1 MHSLV
6 QQIIRNCKENTEK
19 VALKGDGI
27 EVSYGELFDL
37 AKSYAKSIKDEDLRS
52 NWIGVDTTLGWKCY
66 AAIFGCWLAGKGYLP
81 INFSFPKNRIQS
93 VIKSSG
99 LEAVISNSPL
109 MDLILITPKPCF
121 EFKEASAEW
130 SYLLY
135 TSGTTGAPKGVPIKM
150 RNLEAFVNHYQIHET
165 IDFNSSDIFLQSYEL
180 TFDVSIFCFLMA
192 FVNGATLVLPNSNKT
207 KQLSLFKAMLDYEV
221 TVASFVPSVIRL
233 TKDFLP
239 RVQFP
244 QLRYS
249 FFSGEVLMGKD
260 AKVWMNSLPKAQ
272 VYNCYG
278 PTETVIVCT
287 EEHLNALDVSYFNN
301 GLPLPLGKKFAEV
314 ELELVGGEVVFSG
327 RQTFEGY
334 LNNKVI
340 DRFPSGDLAHFD
352 SEGKL
357 LFDGRKDNQI
367 QWNGYRI
374 ELEEIEN
381 TLSKALGVWVKC
393 IYLKSNQNLIVFSL
407 EDDKLVSS
415 KINEIFPNYYKPSK
429 VMTVE
434 KIPLNLNGKLD
445 SGALLNIA
453 ESSF

>member
-6 QQIIRNCKENTEK
+6 RQIIFNCKENTDK

-37 AKSYAKSIKDEDLRS
+37 AKSYAKAIKDEDLRS
-52 NWIGVDTTLGWKCY
+52 NWIGVDTALGWQCY
-66 AAIFGCWLAGKGYLP
+66 AAILGCWLAGKGYLP

-93 VIKSSG
+93 IIKSSG
-99 LEAVISNSPL
+99 VEAVISNSHNIEL
-109 MDLILITPKPCF
+109 KLIIPKPCF
-121 EFKEASAEW
+121 ELKEVMGEW

-150 RNLEAFVNHYQIHET
+150 RNLEAFVNHYQTHET
-165 IDFNSSDIFLQSYEL
+165 IDFNSSDVFLQSYEL
-180 TFDVSIFCFLMA
+180 TFDVSVFCFLMA
-192 FVNGATLVLPNSNKT
+192 FVNGATLVLPNLNKT
-207 KQLSLFKAMLDYEV
+207 KQLSLFKAMLDYDV

-244 QLRYS
+244 QIRYS
-249 FFSGEVLMGKD
+249 FFSGEALMGKD
-260 AKVWMNSLPKAQ
+260 AKVWMSSLPKAQ

-287 EEHLNALDVSYFNN
+287 EELLNELDDSYFNN
-301 GLPLPLGKKFAEV
+301 GLPLPLGKKFNEV
-314 ELELVGGEVVFSG
+314 ELELIDGEVVFSG
-327 RQTFEGY
+327 MQTFEGY
-334 LNNKVI
+334 LNDKVI
-340 DRFPSGDLAHFD
+340 NRFPSGDLAHFD
-352 SEGKL
+352 SKGKL
-357 LFDGRKDNQI
+357 IFDGRKDNQI

-374 ELEEIEN
+374 ELEEIDN
-381 TLSKALGVWVKC
+381 TLSKVLDVWVKC
-393 IYLKSNQNLIVFSL
+393 IYLKSTQNLIVFSL

-415 KINEIFPNYYKPSK
+415 KIKEIFPNYYKPSR
-429 VMTVE
+429 VVTVE

-445 SGALLNIA
+445 SRVLLNIA
-453 ESSF
+453 KSSL